1 MRDAA
6 GRKRMGAMDAL
17 ETKGKGALAAGV
29 VAGAVLAVSLIWLVL
44 HGRPAPPP
52 EPEATQPPAAAMQSA
67 APVAAEPRKEAA
79 AAVPLAAAPTG
90 GPCAFEPIVPQG
102 RASDGQ
108 FMIDAALA
116 TSGDARPSAF
126 IAVAREA
133 ASEGRPRDAE
143 VAYIVACR
151 LEARASSSPSVPVAN
166 ILTLLGQHY
175 VSAAADT
182 STDESRRELL
192 ARGRELLDASV
203 QGYNAVL
210 GAGAARTQ
218 QASQQLAA
226 ISRGEAAKVEPP
238 ALVPAE
244 RLPTEHEAEGH
255 CATGRSACDAQLAQ
269 LDNDLRRLR
278 AQAEGVSRDR
288 AGLRRRAAQAEA
300 RREACQDR
308 DCLVRWYA
316 QRRNELL
323 REF

>member
-1 MRDAA
+1 
-6 GRKRMGAMDAL
+6 
-17 ETKGKGALAAGV
+17 
-29 VAGAVLAVSLIWLVL
+29 
-44 HGRPAPPP
+44 
-52 EPEATQPPAAAMQSA
+52 
-67 APVAAEPRKEAA
+67 
-79 AAVPLAAAPTG
+79 
-90 GPCAFEPIVPQG
+90 VPQG
-102 RASDGQ
+102 NASDGQ

-116 TSGDARPSAF
+116 TSGDARSSAF
-126 IAVAREA
+126 VAVAREA

-166 ILTLLGQHY
+166 IMNLLGQHY
-175 VSAAADT
+175 VSAAAVT

-226 ISRGEAAKVEPP
+226 ITGGQVAKVEPP
-238 ALVPAE
+238 ARIPAE
-244 RLPTEHEAEGH
+244 RLPMDHEAEGH
-255 CATGRSACDAQLAQ
+255 CAAGRAACDAQLAQ
-269 LDNDLRRLR
+269 LDQDLRRLR
-278 AQAEGVSRDR
+278 AQAENVSRDR

-300 RREACQDR
+300 RRDACQDR
-308 DCLVRWYA
+308 GCLLRWYA
-316 QRRNELL
+316 QRRGELL